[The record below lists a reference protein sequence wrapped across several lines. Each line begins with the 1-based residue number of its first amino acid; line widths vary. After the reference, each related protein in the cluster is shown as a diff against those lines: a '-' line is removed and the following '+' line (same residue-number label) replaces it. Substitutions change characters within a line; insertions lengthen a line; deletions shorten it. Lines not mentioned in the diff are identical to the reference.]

1 MELFS
6 LFLEEVQG
14 SPILQLFIG
23 TPILIAFVSAVLRWR
38 LFSRL
43 MEFIRWDWA
52 VASETTQAPVLIQNL
67 RQRMTRCLEK
77 YDEINTVALVDYT
90 LGQERLWGMSL
101 EQIEYLTRVTPNLLI
116 AIGLL
121 GTFLGITINV
131 FSIID
136 NLGTLDISALQGEN
150 PAQQNVVL
158 QELFTRFREP
168 LRGMALAFVSSLVSL
183 SLGIFLTFI
192 NSIWNTTLARR
203 HFFAAVELH
212 LDHELASEQRNPT
225 GRLIRSIDRNFS
237 IFLENFHETVTRA
250 IGEPLER
257 ELANLRQM
265 HSKNIELAER
275 VFARIDNAAGNLVS
289 GANIFQTAVRT
300 LENSEFAEKFSTAT
314 QQLAQ
319 FIDQL
324 TEAGARSQEL
334 NSQVIALT
342 SQVSETLERVNRTHV
357 NFEEIASDLST
368 TTTTFRHIHDMVL
381 GLVNQIEQVNR
392 QVAQKSTE
400 LAQVADQLTELL
412 AIAQRSQN
420 TLSQNQQE
428 LLTML
433 RSMERLSNDVGQHL
447 LQGNEELR
455 QVRFG
460 VSKFSTEVSNIIEQN
475 KTNQDQLLTVLR
487 KNTSHVEQL
496 STAANQISRV
506 TEQLDRQY
514 KSLTDQLTT
523 LRNSFENYRKQ
534 RSASDGDRQS
544 QIKALEKCLEQVTD
558 QVTQVVNE
566 QLSQLKKQ
574 SQDSGQSMTKA
585 VQSLEQINRNLVTL
599 SQKITP
605 APTQN

>member
-1 MELFS
+1 MELFN
-6 LFLEEVQG
+6 LFLEEVRD
-14 SPILQLFIG
+14 SRILQLFIG
-23 TPILIAFVSAVLRWR
+23 TPILLALGSAVLRWR

-52 VASETTQAPVLIQNL
+52 VASESSQAPALIQNL

-121 GTFLGITINV
+121 GTFLGITFNV
-131 FSIID
+131 YSIMNNLSTITNLPAD
-136 NLGTLDISALQGEN
+136 NTNLI
-150 PAQQNVVL
+150 QQLVS
-158 QELFTRFREP
+158 QFREP

-183 SLGIFLTFI
+183 SLGILLTFL
-192 NSIWNTTLARR
+192 NSLWNTTLARR
-203 HFFAAVELH
+203 HFFTAVELY

-225 GRLIRSIDRNFS
+225 GRLIRSIDRNFTV
-237 IFLENFHETVTRA
+237 FLENFHETVTRA
-250 IGEPLER
+250 IEEPLER
-257 ELANLRQM
+257 ELANLRKM
-265 HSKNIELAER
+265 HSRNIELAER
-275 VFARIDNAAGNLVS
+275 VFTRIDNAAGNLVS
-289 GANIFQTAVRT
+289 GANVFQTAVRT
-300 LENSEFAEKFSTAT
+300 LENSQFAEKFSTAT

-324 TEAGARSQEL
+324 TEAAARSQQL
-334 NSQVIALT
+334 NSEVIALNAK
-342 SQVSETLERVNRTHV
+342 VSDTLERVNRTHV

-368 TTTTFRHIHDMVL
+368 TTTTFRHIQDMVL

-412 AIAQRSQN
+412 AIAQKSQN

-428 LLTML
+428 LMTML
-433 RSMERLSNDVGQHL
+433 RSMERLSSDVDQHL
-447 LQGNEELR
+447 LKGNEELR

-475 KTNQDQLLTVLR
+475 QTNQGQLLSILQ
-487 KNTSHVEQL
+487 KNSSHVEQL
-496 STAANQISRV
+496 STAAAQIARV

-514 KSLTDQLTT
+514 KSLTDQLAT
-523 LRNSFENYRKQ
+523 LRNGFENYRKQ

-558 QVTQVVNE
+558 QITQVINE
-566 QLSQLKKQ
+566 QLSQLKQ
-574 SQDSGQSMTKA
+574 QTQDSSQSMTKA
-585 VQSLEQINRNLVTL
+585 VQSLEQINGNLVTL

-605 APTQN
+605 APTQT

>member
-6 LFLEEVQG
+6 LFLEEVRR
-14 SPILQLFIG
+14 SFILQLFIG
-23 TPILIAFVSAVLRWR
+23 MPILIAIGSAVLRWR
-38 LFSRL
+38 LFLRL

-52 VASETTQAPVLIQNL
+52 VASETTQAPLLIQNL

-90 LGQERLWGMSL
+90 LSQERLWGMPL
-101 EQIEYLTRVTPNLLI
+101 EQIEYLTRLTPNLLI

-136 NLGTLDISALQGEN
+136 NLRTLDISALQGEN
-150 PAQQNVVL
+150 LAQQSVVL
-158 QELFTRFREP
+158 QELFTRFRGP

-183 SLGIFLTFI
+183 SLGILLTFI

-203 HFFAAVELH
+203 HFFTAVELY

-225 GRLIRSIDRNFS
+225 GRLIQSIDRNFTV
-237 IFLENFHETVTRA
+237 FLENFHETVTKA
-250 IGEPLER
+250 IEDPLER

-265 HSKNIELAER
+265 HSRNIELAER
-275 VFARIDNAAGNLVS
+275 VFARIDNAAGNLVA

-300 LENSEFAEKFSTAT
+300 LENSQFAEKFSTAT
-314 QQLAQ
+314 QQLSQ

-324 TEAGARSQEL
+324 TTAVARSQEL
-334 NSQVIALT
+334 NSEVIALNAK
-342 SQVSETLERVNRTHV
+342 VSETLGRVNRTQV

-368 TTTTFRHIHDMVL
+368 TTTTFRHIQDMVL

-400 LAQVADQLTELL
+400 LAQVTDQLTELL

-428 LLTML
+428 LMTLL

-460 VSKFSTEVSNIIEQN
+460 VSKFSKEVSDIIEQN
-475 KTNQDQLLTVLR
+475 QTHQNQLLNLL
-487 KNTSHVEQL
+487 KKSTSHVEQL
-496 STAANQISRV
+496 STAATQIARV

-558 QVTQVVNE
+558 QIIQVVNE
-566 QLSQLKKQ
+566 QLGQLHKQ
-574 SQDSGQSMTKA
+574 SQDSSQSMTKA
-585 VQSLEQINRNLVTL
+585 VQSLEQINGNLVTL
-599 SQKITP
+599 SEKITP
-605 APTQN
+605 VPTQI

>member
-1 MELFS
+1 MELFN
-6 LFLEEVQG
+6 LFLEEVRD
-14 SPILQLFIG
+14 SRILQLFIG
-23 TPILIAFVSAVLRWR
+23 IPILLALGSAVLRRR

-43 MEFIRWDWA
+43 KEFIRWDWA
-52 VASETTQAPVLIQNL
+52 VASESSQAPALIQNL

-150 PAQQNVVL
+150 PAQQNAVIQQLVS
-158 QELFTRFREP
+158 QFREP

-183 SLGIFLTFI
+183 SLGILLTFL
-192 NSIWNTTLARR
+192 NSLWNTTLARR
-203 HFFAAVELH
+203 HFFTAVELY

-225 GRLIRSIDRNFS
+225 GRLIRSIDRNFTV
-237 IFLENFHETVTRA
+237 FLENFHETVTRA
-250 IGEPLER
+250 IEEPLER
-257 ELANLRQM
+257 ELANLRKM
-265 HSKNIELAER
+265 HSRNIELAER
-275 VFARIDNAAGNLVS
+275 VFTRIDNAAGNLVS

-300 LENSEFAEKFSTAT
+300 LENSQFAEKFSTAT
-314 QQLAQ
+314 QQLSQ

-324 TEAGARSQEL
+324 TEAAARSQQL
-334 NSQVIALT
+334 NSEVIALNAK
-342 SQVSETLERVNRTHV
+342 VSDTLERVNRTHV

-368 TTTTFRHIHDMVL
+368 TTTTFRQIHDMVL

-412 AIAQRSQN
+412 AIAQKSQN

-428 LLTML
+428 LMTML
-433 RSMERLSNDVGQHL
+433 RSMERLSSDVDQHL
-447 LQGNEELR
+447 LKGNEELR

-475 KTNQDQLLTVLR
+475 QTNQGQLLSILQ
-487 KNTSHVEQL
+487 KNSSHVEQL
-496 STAANQISRV
+496 STAAAQIARV

-514 KSLTDQLTT
+514 KSLTDQLAT
-523 LRNSFENYRKQ
+523 LRNGFENYRKQ

-558 QVTQVVNE
+558 QITQVINE
-566 QLSQLKKQ
+566 QLSQLKQ
-574 SQDSGQSMTKA
+574 QTQDSSQSMTKA
-585 VQSLEQINRNLVTL
+585 VQSLEQINGNLVTL

-605 APTQN
+605 APTQT